1 MKKGLKKAT
10 AFALAALL
18 LVTSVPNVLANAT
31 TSQDKLNKLV
41 ELSVIFG
48 EGDGVDGTKTMT
60 RYRSI
65 AMMLRLKGLEE
76 DMQAFDYEGKENFAD
91 AAGKSGYVQKLM
103 AYIKANPE
111 LGVVGY
117 PDGTFKPLESISAQE
132 HTRIMLE
139 VLGYVA
145 GTDYNWSTVAE
156 KAVEVG
162 LATSVTGIE
171 EDTDFNVY
179 DLATLTYDGLSLNA
193 KGDDI
198 TLGEKLNYVI
208 VETVKELEVTAS
220 ATGAK
225 KLTVEFNQ
233 EVDSTKATF
242 AVKKGSININFT
254 GVEFAADNKS
264 AEITLASKLTEGSYD
279 ITVTGLSEEAK
290 TATVVAENEKV
301 GSVDF
306 VNTNLVLTSGTTA
319 EFKATVLNQYDE
331 DITSTKLDGLNITP
345 SVGSVTA
352 RTASTGIVELTAG
365 AFAADDKVTVSL
377 IDATSGK
384 FKSATL
390 TVVAAAAVAEIEIAS
405 LYHADDETLDVN
417 STATEF
423 KLVIDAKD
431 QYGNDVTAAM
441 LDSDTIVTVSDTTKF
456 DVAGAFGTTT
466 IDGDS
471 KLTLALAGPITAGTA
486 TVNIISKSTGDLATM
501 AIEVKAAAKVD
512 TLTVSAPSLV
522 VAGEKV
528 NIPFE
533 AVDQF
538 GNAITKEA
546 TLTPGMNS
554 LTTSEGTISFQPDY
568 VNNTAVLEL
577 DLTGETAAGT
587 VIITGVTGT
596 NKLVQLTLT
605 MQAPA
610 KPSTIESTG
619 DFVANM
625 AVNGT
630 ATLDENDIVV
640 KDQYGRAFD
649 MSTNYGTGKYVITT
663 TSNDASVSL
672 SVYGIKADNDT
683 VGFTAGATKGSA
695 EITLELAEWTDTA
708 TNPGAIDAAELT
720 VVAESAYTFTS
731 KVVAK
736 ADIASYEVADF
747 DKLYHDS
754 TTLGTHGIA
763 LTVYGTLENGDKVT
777 VPASFY
783 TVTDND
789 TQLTYAAGNLDS
801 VTGYAWASDETERE
815 VPVIVTVDATNG
827 PVILIKNV
835 TIYKKA
841 PEATTYAI
849 ADGGNTTVED
859 KDNYIISAA
868 AADINSQIKVDAEIA
883 AVISAKDQ
891 YGFAIAEGAL
901 TNIITNLPAGKT
913 IATVAASET
922 FNVTTITADG
932 TTMTF
937 KVIVK

>member
-65 AMMLRLKGLEE
+65 AMMLRLKGLEA

-306 VNTNLVLTSGTTA
+306 ANTNLVLTSGTTA
-319 EFKATVLNQYDE
+319 EFKATVLNQYGE

-345 SVGSVTA
+345 SVGAVTA

-377 IDATSGK
+377 IDAASGK

-431 QYGNDVTAAM
+431 QYGNDVTAGM
-441 LDSDTIVTVSDTTKF
+441 LTTDTIVTVSDTTKF
-456 DVAGAFGTTT
+456 NVGAFGTTT
-466 IDGDS
+466 IDGES
-471 KLTLALAGPITAGTA
+471 KLTLPLAGPITAGTA

-619 DFVANM
+619 DFVPNM

-649 MSTNYGTGKYVITT
+649 MSTNYGDTKYVITAV
-663 TSNDASVSL
+663 SSDAAVTL
-672 SVYGIKADNDT
+672 GAAEFKADDDT
-683 VGFTAGATKGSA
+683 IGFTAAATKGSA

-708 TNPGAIDAAELT
+708 LNPAAVDASELT

-736 ADIASYEVADF
+736 ADIVSYEIADF

-801 VTGYAWASDETERE
+801 VTGYVWASDETERE

-835 TIYKKA
+835 TIYKKS
-841 PEATTYAI
+841 PEATTYSI

-868 AADINSQIKVDAEIA
+868 VANINSQVNVDTEIA
-883 AVISAKDQ
+883 AVVSAKDQ

-913 IATVAASET
+913 IATVAAGET

>member
-117 PDGTFKPLESISAQE
+117 PDGTFKPLESITAQE

-139 VLGYVA
+139 VLGYEA

-162 LATSVTGIE
+162 LATSVAGIE

-179 DLATLTYDGLSLNA
+179 DLATLTYDGLSINA
-193 KGDDI
+193 KGDNI

-242 AVKKGSININFT
+242 AVKKGSVNINFT

-264 AEITLASKLTEGSYD
+264 AEVTLASKLTEGSYD

-306 VNTNLVLTSGTTA
+306 ANTNLVLTSGTTA
-319 EFKATVLNQYDE
+319 EFKATVLNQYGE
-331 DITSTKLDGLNITP
+331 DITSTKLAGLTITP
-345 SVGSVTA
+345 SVGAVTA

-431 QYGNDVTAAM
+431 QYGNDVTAGM
-441 LDSDTIVTVSDTTKF
+441 LTTDTIVTVSDTTKF
-456 DVAGAFGTTT
+456 NVGAFGTTT
-466 IDGDS
+466 IDGES
-471 KLTLALAGPITAGTA
+471 KLTLPLAGPITAGTA

-512 TLTVSAPSLV
+512 TLTISAPSLV

-546 TLTPGMNS
+546 TLTAGMNS
-554 LTTSEGTISFQPDY
+554 LTTSAGAIAFQPDY

-577 DLTGETAAGT
+577 DLTGQAAAGT

-596 NKLVQLTLT
+596 NELVQLTLS

-610 KPSTIESTG
+610 TPSIIESTG

-625 AVNGT
+625 AINGT

-640 KDQYGRAFD
+640 KDQYGRVFD
-649 MSTNYGTGKYVITT
+649 MSTNFGDTKYVITAVSSDAAVT
-663 TSNDASVSL
+663 LGAAEFKAND
-672 SVYGIKADNDT
+672 DT
-683 VGFTAGATKGSA
+683 IGFTAAATKGSA
-695 EITLELAEWTDTA
+695 EITLELAAWTDTA
-708 TNPGAIDAAELT
+708 LNPAAVDASELT
-720 VVAESAYTFTS
+720 VVSESTYTFTS

-736 ADIASYEVADF
+736 EDIVSYEIADY

-801 VTGYAWASDETERE
+801 VTGYVWASDETERE
-815 VPVIVTVDATNG
+815 VPVIVTVDATSG

-859 KDNYIISAA
+859 KDNYIISATA
-868 AADINSQIKVDAEIA
+868 ANIDSQVKVDTEIA
-883 AVISAKDQ
+883 AVVSAKDQ
-891 YGFAIAEGAL
+891 YGVAIAEGAL

-913 IATVAASET
+913 IATVAAGET